1 MSQQERLW
9 LGIFDSK
16 VTRNLLRYACRSLES
31 LPHLLDKCDSNFQE
45 RSTVVLPDQM
55 QGQTDQR

>member
-16 VTRNLLRYACRSLES
+16 VTRNLLRYALES